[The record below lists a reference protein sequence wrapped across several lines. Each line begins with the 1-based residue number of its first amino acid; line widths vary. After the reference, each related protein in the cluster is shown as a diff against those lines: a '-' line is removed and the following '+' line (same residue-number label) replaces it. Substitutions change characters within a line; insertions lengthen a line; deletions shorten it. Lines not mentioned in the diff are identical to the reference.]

1 MTNHVLSTMC
11 VMLHFS
17 LRTQKY
23 DPPRIMYN
31 VCNALSKSNHKYM
44 THHVLSTMCVML
56 HFSLRTQK
64 YDPPRIEYNVCN
76 ASFQFK
82 NTKI

>member
-23 DPPRIMYN
+23 DPPHIMYN
-31 VCNALSKSNHKYM
+31 VCNALSKFKP
-44 THHVLSTMCVML
+44 
-56 HFSLRTQK
+56 QI

>member
-1 MTNHVLSTMC
+1 
-11 VMLHFS
+11 
-17 LRTQKY
+17 
-23 DPPRIMYN
+23 MYN
-31 VCNALSKSNHKYM
+31 VCNALSKFKPQIYDPPRIEYNVCNASFHFI
-44 THHVLSTMCVML
+44 HSRSTMCVML